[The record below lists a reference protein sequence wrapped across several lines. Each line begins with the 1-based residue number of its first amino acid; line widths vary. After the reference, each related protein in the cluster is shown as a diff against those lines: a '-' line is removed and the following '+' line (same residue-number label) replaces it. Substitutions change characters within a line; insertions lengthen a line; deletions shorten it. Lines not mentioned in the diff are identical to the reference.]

1 MLVVWEVQDFG
12 KESVEERVIGVP
24 EVEAMSDR
32 FSLCLKTK
40 DQRRNNDLNYTTL
53 EK

>member
-1 MLVVWEVQDFG
+1 MQDLG
-12 KESVEERVIGVP
+12 KESVEERVTRVE

-32 FSLCLKTK
+32 FSLRLKTK
-40 DQRRNNDLNYTTL
+40 DQKRNNNLNYTTL